1 MRQGTRKPRIRR
13 SVPTVLL
20 ATANPGKVRELRALL
35 RGVPI
40 RLISLGQARLPCG
53 GQAGP
58 ALPQLPLGRALG
70 PARPAS
76 PPSRLVGRAQSQ
88 AGSLSASLRTGT
100 GKAGRPSS
108 PKLLCSARLRNE
120 SRPETGATYEDNA
133 RSKALTAARATGLPA
148 IAEDSGIEVD
158 ALGRPALGG
167 WPGVK
172 SNRFMG
178 PKATSKDR
186 NRRILELLSGV
197 PMKARTARF
206 RSFAALA
213 MPDGRVEVAEGTC
226 EGRIA
231 ESPGGRR
238 GFGYDPIFI
247 PRGFRRTMA
256 QLSLAEKNRISHRG
270 KAVRALIR
278 RASCLLR
285 DLSASGETPPDDRSL
300 WEGVALPRGEAEPL
314 RVSPCL
320 ARATPPSPCLP

>member
-1 MRQGTRKPRIRR
+1 MAKRSHGSRNRAPRMAAARAAEG
-13 SVPTVLL
+13 PAVLL

-40 RLISLGQARLPCG
+40 RLISLGQA
-53 GQAGP
+53 GP
-58 ALPQLPLGRALG
+58 ALPQLPVRRALG
-70 PARPAS
+70 SAWPAS
-76 PPSRLVGRAQSQ
+76 PPDAPRAQSQ
-88 AGSLSASLRTGT
+88 AGSLSASRRTGT

-108 PKLLCSARLRNE
+108 PKLLCSARLRSA
-120 SRPETGATYEDNA
+120 SRPETGASYEDNA

-148 IAEDSGIEVD
+148 IAEDSGIEVN
-158 ALGRPALGG
+158 ALERAALGG

-178 PKATSKDR
+178 PKATSKQR

-206 RSFAALA
+206 ISVAALA

-231 ESPGGRR
+231 ESPAGRG

-285 DLSASGETPPDDRSL
+285 DLSASG
-300 WEGVALPRGEAEPL
+300 
-314 RVSPCL
+314 
-320 ARATPPSPCLP
+320 ATPPSPCLP